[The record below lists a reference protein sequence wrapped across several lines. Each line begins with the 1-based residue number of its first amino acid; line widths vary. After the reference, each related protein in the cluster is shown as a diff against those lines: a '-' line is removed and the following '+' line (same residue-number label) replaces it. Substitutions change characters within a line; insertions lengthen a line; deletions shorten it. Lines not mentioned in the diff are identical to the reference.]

1 MVEIDVKA
9 MALFFQEGGAG
20 CSDNF
25 SKASSTLFPKQLI
38 QIMWRQKT
46 RK

>member
-1 MVEIDVKA
+1 MVKVDVKA

-25 SKASSTLFPKQLI
+25 SKVTSTLFPKQHI
-38 QIMWRQKT
+38 QIIWRQKT